1 MKNVMLKKL
10 LIIGCRLN
18 YHYKTRLIDVK
29 IGFGPSNKI
38 ETVECQICKKIY
50 IRGNES
56 FNPIIILI
64 AILLFLLIMLFF

>member
-29 IGFGPSNKI
+29 IGFGPSNKV